1 MAACCVLRLNSFLL
15 RTTSSAAIG
24 RRMMMSSSTSSS
36 TNNPSGP
43 TLLQRIQAL
52 DKSSL
57 APSYTALV
65 LFHPSPSSQYA
76 VVGHVQNSLIKSTL
90 INCKN
95 DQGEPIFVLEEKLS
109 NQLGT
114 VRDILRLN
122 VDVQYER
129 NNTNDDAYEPAELF
143 QRRTES
149 FAQVTKKVISR
160 QHSDIYP
167 VYPFVERM
175 DPVNDNNVILAHV
188 NRSTAPYLGIDSVGV
203 HLNCYVRQNNVIQGV
218 WLAKRASTKSHH
230 PNYWD
235 TTVAGGQPHN
245 LSLYDNIVKEA
256 HEEAGVPSEWLRNDA
271 SNKAFS
277 DHTHDPLTM
286 TTAKE
291 DGSCMKRSFYY
302 SFDLQ
307 VPDEWQPTP
316 VDGEVQEFKLYSIEE
331 LDRELRFGQSL
342 RPAMRAV
349 LLDFMIR
356 HGLFKEI
363 EGEDDCSELSKAMR
377 RERIRLW

>member
-1 MAACCVLRLNSFLL
+1 
-15 RTTSSAAIG
+15 
-24 RRMMMSSSTSSS
+24 MSSTPA
-36 TNNPSGP
+36 NNPAL

-65 LFHPSPSSQYA
+65 LFHPSKSPQYA
-76 VVGHVQNSLIKSTL
+76 VVGHVQTSFIKSTL

-95 DQGEPIFVLEEKLS
+95 DQGEPIFVLEKRS
-109 NQLGT
+109 NQLGI
-114 VRDILRLN
+114 VKDILRLN

-129 NNTNDDAYEPAELF
+129 DHSNNAYNPAELF
-143 QRRTES
+143 QRRTETLNR
-149 FAQVTKKVISR
+149 VTNKVIPR
-160 QHSDIYP
+160 KHADIYP
-167 VYPFVERM
+167 VYPFMELM
-175 DPVNDNNVILAHV
+175 DPVNENNVILAHV
-188 NRSTAPYLGIDSVGV
+188 NRALAPYLGVDSVGV

-256 HEEAGVPSEWLRNDA
+256 HEEAGVPAEWLRNDA

-302 SFDLQ
+302 SFDLE
-307 VPDEWQPTP
+307 VRDEWQPTP
-316 VDGEVQEFKLYSIEE
+316 VDGEVQEFKLYSMEE
-331 LDRELRFGQSL
+331 LNNELRFGESL

-356 HGLFKEI
+356 HGLFKEV
-363 EGEDDCSELSKAMR
+363 EGKDACSELSKAMR
-377 RERIRLW
+377 RDRISLW

>member
-1 MAACCVLRLNSFLL
+1 
-15 RTTSSAAIG
+15 
-24 RRMMMSSSTSSS
+24 MSSSSLSSS
-36 TNNPSGP
+36 TTSAKKPAP

-52 DKSSL
+52 DQSSL
-57 APSYTALV
+57 APSYAALV
-65 LFHPSPSSQYA
+65 LFHPVSSPSSKYA
-76 VVGHVQNSLIKSTL
+76 VVGHVQNSFLKSTL
-90 INCKN
+90 IHCRN
-95 DQGEPIFVLEEKLS
+95 DQGEPIFIVEEKRS
-109 NQLGT
+109 NHLGT
-114 VRDILRLN
+114 VKDILRLN

-129 NNTNDDAYEPAELF
+129 NTTNNAYYYEPAELF
-143 QRRTES
+143 QQRTEA
-149 FAQVTKKVISR
+149 FAQVTKTVISR

-167 VYPFVERM
+167 VYPFVESM
-175 DPVNDNNVILAHV
+175 DPINDNNNVVLAHV
-188 NRSTAPYLGIDSVGV
+188 NRSIAPYLGIDSVGV
-203 HLNCYVRQNNVIQGV
+203 HLNCYVRQQQNNNVVIQGV
-218 WLAKRASTKSHH
+218 WLAKRSATKSHH

-256 HEEAGVPSEWLRNDA
+256 HEEAGVPAEWMRNDA

-286 TTAKE
+286 MTAKK

-307 VPDEWQPTP
+307 VPEDWQPTP

-331 LDRELRFGQSL
+331 LDHELRFGHSL

-349 LLDFMIR
+349 LIDFMIR
-356 HGLFKEI
+356 NGLFKEV
-363 EGEDDCSELSKAMR
+363 EGQDDCSKLSKAMR
-377 RERIRLW
+377 RGRITLW

>member
-1 MAACCVLRLNSFLL
+1 MSSVGYRSFLL
-15 RTTSSAAIG
+15 RSSSEAIG
-24 RRMMMSSSTSSS
+24 RMMSSTPA
-36 TNNPSGP
+36 NNTAP

-57 APSYTALV
+57 APAYTALL
-65 LFHPSPSSQYA
+65 LFHPTNSSQYA
-76 VVGHVQNSLIKSTL
+76 VVGHVQTSFVKSTL
-90 INCKN
+90 HNCRN
-95 DQGEPIFVLEEKLS
+95 AQGEPIFVLEKRA

-114 VRDILRLN
+114 VKEILRLN
-122 VDVQYER
+122 VDAQYER
-129 NNTNDDAYEPAELF
+129 DSLNHAYNPAELF
-143 QRRTES
+143 QRRTETLD
-149 FAQVTKKVISR
+149 QVTNKVIPR
-160 QHSDIYP
+160 KHSDIYP
-167 VYPFVERM
+167 VYPFTELM
-175 DPVNDNNVILAHV
+175 DPVNNYDDNVTLAHV
-188 NRSTAPYLGIDSVGV
+188 NRALAPYLGIDSVGV
-203 HLNCYVRQNNVIQGV
+203 HLNCYVRQNNVIEGV

-256 HEEAGVPSEWLRNDA
+256 HEEAGVPAEWMRKET

-277 DHTHDPLTM
+277 DHTHDPLTI

-302 SFDLQ
+302 SFDLE
-307 VPDEWQPTP
+307 VRDDWRPTP
-316 VDGEVQEFKLYSIEE
+316 VDGEVQEFKLYSMEE
-331 LDRELRFGQSL
+331 LDNELRLGESL

-356 HGLFKEI
+356 HGLFREI
-363 EGEDDCSELSKAMR
+363 EGKDNSIELSKAMR
-377 RERIRLW
+377 RDRISVW